1 MDDTKKM
8 VGIRLADGAG
18 SHNLKKFLK
27 RVWIGWATF
36 RGVTS
41 TGLF

>member
-1 MDDTKKM
+1 M
-8 VGIRLADGAG
+8 VGIRLADSPG

-27 RVWIGWATF
+27 RVWIGRATF

-41 TGLF
+41 AGLF